1 MFSRNFARDTLCTLA
16 DILMYAQ
23 LLYEDT
29 VLSMASHSLLS
40 SCNFDLWNG
49 LLEPS
54 TKDPSKPINYQQ
66 AYFSKLKAFDTMVS
80 IQPPNRLKTHN
91 W

>member
-1 MFSRNFARDTLCTLA
+1 
-16 DILMYAQ
+16 MYAQ

-40 SCNFDLWNG
+40 SSNFDLWNG

-54 TKDPSKPINYQQ
+54 TKDPSTKSINYQQ

>member
-1 MFSRNFARDTLCTLA
+1 
-16 DILMYAQ
+16 MYAQ

-29 VLSMASHSLLS
+29 VLSMASHILLS

-54 TKDPSKPINYQQ
+54 TKDPSTKPINYQQ
-66 AYFSKLKAFDTMVS
+66 AYFSKLKAFDTVS
-80 IQPPNRLKTHN
+80 IQLPNRLKTHN

>member
-1 MFSRNFARDTLCTLA
+1 
-16 DILMYAQ
+16 MYAQ

-29 VLSMASHSLLS
+29 VLSMASHILLS

-54 TKDPSKPINYQQ
+54 TKDPSTKPINYQQ
-66 AYFSKLKAFDTMVS
+66 AYFSKLKAFDTVS